1 MNNKLFVGSLA
12 WGTTNESLQ
21 DFFAQIGN
29 VVSARVVFDRQ
40 TGRSKGFGFVEF
52 ENEADA
58 QRAMQELE
66 GKELDGRPIR
76 ISAAN
81 PEEKRERRPDNRGPR
96 RF

>member
-12 WGTTNESLQ
+12 WKTTNESLKE
-21 DFFAQIGN
+21 FFETVGK

-58 QRAMQELE
+58 EKAMQELE
-66 GKELDGRPIR
+66 GKDLDGRPIR
-76 ISAAN
+76 ISKAN
-81 PEEKRERRPDNRGPR
+81 PEEKRERSGDRGER
-96 RF
+96 RY